1 MTTPIPV
8 REPRIDKQFVPNTAV
23 KDQAATALWFEY
35 TYALCS
41 TDPNAGGEIVMKNV
55 ALFAVDKM
63 LFLRH
68 SQAEIEVPLH
78 QAAKFQATDVQSNF
92 RSVDKSGI
100 GRPITADEAFLTVL
114 RAWEFATQRPQVS
127 YVDSPVPNPAIPH
140 ITVGAH
146 WLVSEPLQWP
156 VTSKDLELI
165 RKGDETAAKRVMK
178 QAEAFW
184 LETASERPFP
194 DDTPAHRFS
203 RGPAI
208 ELDTALLVGR
218 MAGKLLEMAPTD
230 FPEYQPVMSAA
241 TAGLAPELVKA
252 AEAETNWT

>member
-1 MTTPIPV
+1 MTTPTPV
-8 REPRIDKQFVPNTAV
+8 REPRIDKQHVPNSTV

-35 TYALCS
+35 TYGMCS
-41 TDPNAGGEIVMKNV
+41 TDPSSGGEIVMKNV
-55 ALFAVDKM
+55 SLFAVDKM

-68 SQAEIEVPLH
+68 SQAEIEVPINRP
-78 QAAKFQATDVQSNF
+78 AKFQATDVQSNF
-92 RSVDKSGI
+92 RSADKAGL
-100 GRPITADEAFLTVL
+100 GRPITAEEAFLTVM

-127 YVDSPVPNPAIPH
+127 YIESPVPNPAIPH
-140 ITVGAH
+140 ITVGTH
-146 WLVSEPLQWP
+146 WLASEPLQWP
-156 VTSKDLELI
+156 VSSKDIEAI
-165 RKGDETAAKRVMK
+165 RKGDESVAKRVMK

-184 LETASERPFP
+184 LEMASERAFA

-218 MAGKLLEMAPTD
+218 IAGKLLEMAPTD
-230 FPEYQPVMSAA
+230 YPEFQPVASSHTGTLPPQLIA
-241 TAGLAPELVKA
+241 A